1 MNPILGKTERIH
13 FIGIGGIGMSGLA
26 LVLRNLNFKIS
37 GSDINRSDIT
47 ANLVRQGIKVFFKH
61 RRENIAGA
69 DVVVF
74 STAIRQDNPEIAEAK
89 RLGTPIIHRS
99 ELLAELTRIKTSVC
113 ISGTHGKTTTSS
125 MVSEV
130 LQRGGLSPTAMI
142 GGVVKGKSQAK
153 VGRGRFLVCEAD
165 ESDKS
170 FLRLL
175 PSYAVITNIEPEHLE
190 YYKNID
196 EIKENF
202 TYFANH
208 VPFWGAVFLC
218 SDSPGNLEIKEN
230 ILRKVVLYGLNE
242 HAVLKA
248 GDIRR
253 SNFGSTFSVT
263 YAGRQVGAFGI
274 NLPGI
279 HNVTNSLAA
288 IGVGLELSVPVAR
301 IRLALKQFKG
311 VHRRMEY
318 RGRADSVR
326 IFEDY
331 GHHPTEI
338 AVTLQTMREYF
349 PDRRII
355 SVFQPHRYTRTYH
368 LFDQFALS
376 FMYANIVVVTEIYP
390 AHELPIPGVTGE
402 ALTKRIRKE
411 QDNVFFQKNFD
422 AITNF
427 LKKTCR
433 PNDIILV
440 QGAGNINRIVERLL
454 KELR

>member
-1 MNPILGKTERIH
+1 
-13 FIGIGGIGMSGLA
+13 
-26 LVLRNLNFKIS
+26 
-37 GSDINRSDIT
+37 
-47 ANLVRQGIKVFFKH
+47 
-61 RRENIAGA
+61 
-69 DVVVF
+69 
-74 STAIRQDNPEIAEAK
+74 
-89 RLGTPIIHRS
+89 
-99 ELLAELTRIKTSVC
+99 
-113 ISGTHGKTTTSS
+113 
-125 MVSEV
+125 
-130 LQRGGLSPTAMI
+130 
-142 GGVVKGKSQAK
+142 
-153 VGRGRFLVCEAD
+153 
-165 ESDKS
+165 
-170 FLRLL
+170 
-175 PSYAVITNIEPEHLE
+175 
-190 YYKNID
+190 
-196 EIKENF
+196 
-202 TYFANH
+202 
-208 VPFWGAVFLC
+208 
-218 SDSPGNLEIKEN
+218 
-230 ILRKVVLYGLNE
+230 
-242 HAVLKA
+242 
-248 GDIRR
+248 
-253 SNFGSTFSVT
+253 
-263 YAGRQVGAFGI
+263 
-274 NLPGI
+274 
-279 HNVTNSLAA
+279 
-288 IGVGLELSVPVAR
+288 
-301 IRLALKQFKG
+301 
-311 VHRRMEY
+311 MEY